1 MLLHKFMCKGGRE
14 GGNKKREGEGI
25 EGERE
30 REREREGEG
39 GKRGKRGCFS
49 SVLRVLVGLLLVWGE
64 FRAPGGILGSPIA
77 SGNSR
82 DSRGNS
88 RDSGGNS
95 REVPPHIIERQ
106 L

>member
-1 MLLHKFMCKGGRE
+1 M
-14 GGNKKREGEGI
+14 
-25 EGERE
+25 
-30 REREREGEG
+30 
-39 GKRGKRGCFS
+39 
-49 SVLRVLVGLLLVWGE
+49 GLLLVWGE